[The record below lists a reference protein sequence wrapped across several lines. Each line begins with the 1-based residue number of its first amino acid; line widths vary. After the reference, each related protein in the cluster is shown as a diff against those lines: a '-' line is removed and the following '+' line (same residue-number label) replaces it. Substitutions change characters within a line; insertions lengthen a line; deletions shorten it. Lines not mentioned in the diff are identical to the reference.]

1 MMVQFFNP
9 GIMYLILLPLCA
21 AAMLAGAW
29 LLLRIDSR
37 TLPAAEKFP
46 RARIAGTILG
56 FVDLLWCI
64 PNAMPILPESLHRYL
79 LPLAILLTI
88 LAYVALDHLL
98 SRTIG
103 GFMILTAHFYLKES
117 FANPTA
123 GSVIFAVA
131 CFLFGTIGIFI
142 SGKPHLTR
150 EIIRLS
156 VGKYR
161 YVFPAFMI
169 FFAVCSLMTFVL
181 RLAAGGKTV

>member
-1 MMVQFFNP
+1 MFQLFHP

-21 AAMLAGAW
+21 VACLACAW
-29 LLLRIDSR
+29 FLLRVNAAA
-37 TLPAAEKFP
+37 LPAAEKLP
-46 RARIAGTILG
+46 RARIAGTVLG
-56 FVDLLWCI
+56 FIDLLWCI

-88 LAYVALDHLL
+88 LAYIALDHLL
-98 SRTIG
+98 SRAIG

-123 GSVIFAVA
+123 GSMIFAVA
-131 CFLFGTIGIFI
+131 CFLFGTIGIFL

-150 EIIRLS
+150 EIIRLA

-161 YVFPAFMI
+161 YVFPAYLI
-169 FFAVCSLMTFVL
+169 FFPVCSLMTFVL
-181 RLAAGGKTV
+181 TLASDGKTV

>member
-21 AAMLAGAW
+21 AAMLVGAW
-29 LLLRIDSR
+29 LLLRVGR
-37 TLPAAEKFP
+37 HNLAEAEKFP
-46 RARIAGTILG
+46 RARIAGTVLG
-56 FVDLLWCI
+56 LVDLLWCI

-98 SRTIG
+98 SRAIG
-103 GFMILTAHFYLKES
+103 GFMILTAHFFLKES

-123 GSVIFAVA
+123 GSMIFAFA
-131 CFLFGTIGIFI
+131 CFVFGTIGIFI

-156 VGKYR
+156 IGKYR

>member
-79 LPLAILLTI
+79 LPLAILL
-88 LAYVALDHLL
+88 
-98 SRTIG
+98 
-103 GFMILTAHFYLKES
+103 ILTAHFYLKES